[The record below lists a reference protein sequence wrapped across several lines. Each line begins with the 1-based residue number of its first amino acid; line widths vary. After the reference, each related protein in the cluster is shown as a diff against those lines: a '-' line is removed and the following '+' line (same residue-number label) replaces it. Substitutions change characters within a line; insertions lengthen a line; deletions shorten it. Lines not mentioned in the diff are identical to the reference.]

1 MMAKLRLILGDQLN
15 EQHSWYTTPESD
27 CIYLMA
33 EMLQETNYVK
43 HHIQKVVAF
52 FLSMRNFS
60 EGLQSKGHQ
69 VKYYTINDRENLQD
83 LGKIINQCINQ
94 FGIKKFEYQ
103 LPDEYRLDQQLKTIC
118 EGLKIPSEA
127 FDTEHFYTS
136 REELVTF
143 FHVIKTLLMESF
155 YRYMRKKHDI
165 LMNGETP
172 VGNQWNFDHDNRKK
186 YGGEVPIPENIQF
199 QKEVTQVIE
208 EINRAGVST
217 FGFIDSEKFV
227 WPTSRTECLEMLQ
240 YFCNQLLSHFGDYED
255 AMHTQEKFLFHSRL
269 SFALNSKM
277 LSPKEVIQTAVSYY
291 HKNQDTISLS
301 QIEGFV
307 RQILG
312 WREYVRGIY

>member
-103 LPDEYRLDQQLKTIC
+103 LPDEYCSISRHSVLEVGHTNFSESMKPKVLTPARL
-118 EGLKIPSEA
+118 
-127 FDTEHFYTS
+127 
-136 REELVTF
+136 
-143 FHVIKTLLMESF
+143 
-155 YRYMRKKHDI
+155 
-165 LMNGETP
+165 
-172 VGNQWNFDHDNRKK
+172 
-186 YGGEVPIPENIQF
+186 
-199 QKEVTQVIE
+199 
-208 EINRAGVST
+208 
-217 FGFIDSEKFV
+217 
-227 WPTSRTECLEMLQ
+227 
-240 YFCNQLLSHFGDYED
+240 
-255 AMHTQEKFLFHSRL
+255 
-269 SFALNSKM
+269 
-277 LSPKEVIQTAVSYY
+277 
-291 HKNQDTISLS
+291 ISS
-301 QIEGFV
+301 MT
-307 RQILG
+307 
-312 WREYVRGIY
+312 

>member
-1 MMAKLRLILGDQLN
+1 
-15 EQHSWYTTPESD
+15 
-27 CIYLMA
+27 MA

-143 FHVIKTLLMESF
+143 FHGKKTLLMESF

-199 QKEVTQVIE
+199 
-208 EINRAGVST
+208 
-217 FGFIDSEKFV
+217 
-227 WPTSRTECLEMLQ
+227 
-240 YFCNQLLSHFGDYED
+240 
-255 AMHTQEKFLFHSRL
+255 
-269 SFALNSKM
+269 
-277 LSPKEVIQTAVSYY
+277 
-291 HKNQDTISLS
+291 
-301 QIEGFV
+301 
-307 RQILG
+307 
-312 WREYVRGIY
+312 